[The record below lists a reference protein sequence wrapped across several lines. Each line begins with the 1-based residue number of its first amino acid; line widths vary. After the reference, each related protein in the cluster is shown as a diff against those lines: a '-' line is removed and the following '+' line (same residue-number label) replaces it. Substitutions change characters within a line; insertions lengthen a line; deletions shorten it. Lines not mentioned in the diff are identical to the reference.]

1 MENAP
6 LSKLAQ
12 TVKGLSSEQWGEQGM
27 VDTVGSDAAL
37 VRVQAKLARF
47 ARAERPVLITGES
60 GVGKELFAKSLY
72 LLSSRRGKPYLTINC
87 AQYHEHNL
95 ITSELFG
102 HTKGS
107 FTGATQDR
115 RGLFEEADGGVLF
128 MDEVGELSARA
139 QAMLLRTLSEGE
151 IKPLGSNRVKHVNVR
166 IIAATNQPLHHM
178 VNQGTF
184 RMDLFYRLRYLR
196 LRIPPVRA
204 RGDDWRLLADF
215 FLRRLAQQYGAA
227 KRLSKAALSLLE
239 QYRWPGN
246 VREIRSVVHI
256 GYHLAEGPVIE
267 RADVEEALEDRSGPA
282 PPSLHLPNGEAVER
296 YNRMLHDGLCFWEVV
311 RQPFMDRDLNRQQVR
326 AVVACGL
333 KDTRGSYKK
342 LLPIFRI
349 EEDDYLRFMDF
360 LRHHRLK
367 PESSSANG
375 KVGATSSNVR

>member
-87 AQYHEHNL
+87 AQYHEDDL

-102 HTKGS
+102 HAKGS
-107 FTGATQDR
+107 FTGATRDR
-115 RGLFEEADGGVLF
+115 CGLFEEADGGVLF

-151 IKPLGSNRVKHVNVR
+151 IKPLGSNRAKHVDVR

-178 VNQGTF
+178 VTQGTF

-204 RGDDWRLLADF
+204 RGDDWRLLANF
-215 FLRRLAQQYGAA
+215 FLRQLAQQYGAA
-227 KRLSKAALSLLE
+227 KRLSKATLSFLE
-239 QYRWPGN
+239 QYHWPGN

-256 GYHLAEGPVIE
+256 GYHLAEGSVIE
-267 RADVEEALEDRSGPA
+267 RADVEEAMEDPGGPEPLLHA
-282 PPSLHLPNGEAVER
+282 PNREAVEH

-311 RQPFMDRDLNRQQVR
+311 RKPFMDRDLNRQQVR
-326 AVVACGL
+326 AIVECGL
-333 KDTRGSYKK
+333 KDTQGSYKK

-349 EEDDYLRFMDF
+349 EQDDYLRFMDF

-367 PESSSANG
+367 PERNALDRKSQSSFQ
-375 KVGATSSNVR
+375 RR